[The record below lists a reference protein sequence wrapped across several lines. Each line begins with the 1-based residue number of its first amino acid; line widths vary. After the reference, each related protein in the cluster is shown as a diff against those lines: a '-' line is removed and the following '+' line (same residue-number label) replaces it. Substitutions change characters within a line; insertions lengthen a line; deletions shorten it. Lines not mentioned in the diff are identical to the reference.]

1 MYCPKCLN
9 NTLAINSRGV
19 VHLMINGKKM
29 DSGRFLFNFGEM
41 TNNELIEAFT
51 EKIESFFKWYSNFQ
65 NQEPIALVELYTSDL
80 SCEDGCPIPIE
91 HYVSVIDLLIKKE
104 TLNKILNSAADKY
117 SMTIELNPEKI

>member
-41 TNNELIEAFT
+41 TKTEFLDTFT

-65 NQEPIALVELYTSDL
+65 NQEPIAVVELYTSDL
-80 SCEDGCPIPIE
+80 TCEDGCIIPIE
-91 HYVSVIDLLIKKE
+91 HYVSVIDILIKKD
-104 TLNKILNSAADKY
+104 TLLKILSEAAESY
-117 SMTIELNPEKI
+117 QMTIELSPEVS

>member
-1 MYCPKCLN
+1 MYCPKCFN

-29 DSGRFLFNFGEM
+29 DSGRFLFNFGEIS
-41 TNNELIEAFT
+41 NEEFLESFT

-65 NQEPIALVELYTSDL
+65 NQEPIAVIELFTSDF

-91 HYVSVIDLLIKKE
+91 HNLSVIDLLIKRS
-104 TLNKILNSAADKY
+104 TLLKILNTTAEKY
-117 SMTIELNPEKI
+117 NMTIELGQDLM

>member
-65 NQEPIALVELYTSDL
+65 NQDPIALVELYTSDL

-104 TLNKILNSAADKY
+104 TLDKILNSAAEKY
-117 SMTIELNPEKI
+117 SMTIELNHEKN